1 MNPEFEKILLAVVAG
16 AIIGIEREF
25 RDKAAGFRTLMF
37 ICLGTCVFTMLSA
50 TYSGGDPSRIAAGL
64 VTGIGFIGTG
74 VILHNRGQVLG
85 LTTAALIWV
94 TAAIGMCIG
103 LGQYQLALA
112 TLIVTLGVLWL
123 FPLVEFNISNQRQV
137 VSYSFSFKNDPNK
150 LANIRN
156 IISLEKFKVLSENY
170 EKHEKD
176 LTYNVELVG
185 TKRTHLKFNLL
196 MIEDKDINKCTIL

>member
-1 MNPEFEKILLAVVAG
+1 MNPELEKILIAVVAG
-16 AIIGIEREF
+16 AIIGIEREY

-103 LGQYQLALA
+103 LGQYELASA
-112 TLIVTLGVLWL
+112 ALIVTLFVLWI

-137 VSYSFSFKNDPNK
+137 VSYSISFKNDQHK
-150 LANIRN
+150 LNSIKN
-156 IISLEKFKVLSENY
+156 YIYLEKFKVLNENY

-185 TKRTHLKFNLL
+185 TKRTHLKFNLQ
-196 MIEDKDINKCTIL
+196 MIEDKEINKCTIL

>member
-50 TYSGGDPSRIAAGL
+50 NYTGGDPSRIAAGL

-103 LGQYQLALA
+103 LGQYELAFA
-112 TLIVTLGVLWL
+112 TLLVTLSVLWL

-137 VSYSFSFKNDPNK
+137 VSYSFTFKNDPNK
-150 LANIRN
+150 LSNIRN
-156 IISLEKFKVLSENY
+156 NISLEKFKVLSENY

-196 MIEDKDINKCTIL
+196 MIEDKEIIKCTIL

>member
-1 MNPEFEKILLAVVAG
+1 MNPELEKILLAVFAG

-37 ICLGTCVFTMLSA
+37 ICLGTSVFTMLSA
-50 TYSGGDPSRIAAGL
+50 NYTGGDPSRIAAGL

-103 LGQYQLALA
+103 LGLFQLAFA
-112 TLIVTLGVLWL
+112 TLLVTLGVLWI

-137 VSYSFSFKNDPNK
+137 VSYSFTFKNDPTK
-150 LANIRN
+150 LGNIRN

-176 LTYNVELVG
+176 FTYNIELVG

-196 MIEDKDINKCTIL
+196 MIEDKEINKCTIL

>member
-112 TLIVTLGVLWL
+112 TLVVTLCVLWI

-137 VSYSFSFKNDPNK
+137 VNYSISFKNDQHK
-150 LANIRN
+150 LNSIRSN
-156 IISLEKFKVLSENY
+156 ISLEKFKVLSENY

-196 MIEDKDINKCTIL
+196 MIEDKEINKCTIL

>member
-1 MNPEFEKILLAVVAG
+1 MNPELEKILIAVVAG
-16 AIIGIEREF
+16 AIIGIEREY

-103 LGQYQLALA
+103 LGQYELASA
-112 TLIVTLGVLWL
+112 ALIVTLCVLWI

-137 VSYSFSFKNDPNK
+137 VSYSISFKNDLHK
-150 LANIRN
+150 LYSIKNYIY
-156 IISLEKFKVLSENY
+156 LEKFKVLNENY

-185 TKRTHLKFNLL
+185 TKRTHLKFNLQ
-196 MIEDKDINKCTIL
+196 MIEDKEINKCTIL

>member
-1 MNPEFEKILLAVVAG
+1 MNPELEKILIAVVAG
-16 AIIGIEREF
+16 AIIGIEREY

-103 LGQYQLALA
+103 LGQYELASA
-112 TLIVTLGVLWL
+112 ALIVTLCVLWI

-137 VSYSFSFKNDPNK
+137 VSYSISFKNDLHK
-150 LANIRN
+150 LNSIKN
-156 IISLEKFKVLSENY
+156 YIYLEKFKVLNENY

-185 TKRTHLKFNLL
+185 TKRTHLKFNVQ
-196 MIEDKDINKCTIL
+196 MIEDKEINKCTIL